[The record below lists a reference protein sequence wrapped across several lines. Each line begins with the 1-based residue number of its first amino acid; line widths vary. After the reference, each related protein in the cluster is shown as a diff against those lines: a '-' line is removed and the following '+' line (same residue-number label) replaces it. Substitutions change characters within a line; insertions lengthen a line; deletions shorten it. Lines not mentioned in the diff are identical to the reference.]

1 MTIQIISN
9 SSNNP
14 QCFGKLAV
22 FMKGLVTAQVP
33 HPTMRLFSL
42 NFPQTAEVAPKRVGM
57 LISL

>member
-14 QCFGKLAV
+14 SYIGKLAV

-33 HPTMRLFSL
+33 HPTTRLFSL
-42 NFPQTAEVAPKRVGM
+42 NFLQIAEVAP
-57 LISL
+57 